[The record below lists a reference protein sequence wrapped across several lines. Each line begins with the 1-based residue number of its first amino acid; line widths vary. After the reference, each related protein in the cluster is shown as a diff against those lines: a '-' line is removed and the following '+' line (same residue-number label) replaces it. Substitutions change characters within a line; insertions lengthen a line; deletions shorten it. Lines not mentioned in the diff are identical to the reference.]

1 MTRAITLRL
10 PGLCVSVQRKTLR
23 RAIILFIA
31 NVAIIAGLASASAEN
46 AFNPLAAVNSTDLR
60 LQPTTSNSRDKVDLC
75 IDGPYMLT
83 PKHKLKCELHYDF
96 TDITGTDQ
104 SGLELVLDLGHTS

>member
-1 MTRAITLRL
+1 
-10 PGLCVSVQRKTLR
+10 VSVQRKTLR
-23 RAIILFIA
+23 RVVFLFVA
-31 NVAIIAGLASASAEN
+31 NVAIIAGQVSASAEN

-75 IDGPYMLT
+75 IDGRYMLT
-83 PKHKLKCELHYDF
+83 PKHRLKYELHYNF
-96 TDITGTDQ
+96 TDITRTDQ